1 MAELGFSG
9 YGPVEA
15 VGSYMGQECSLEARF
30 SVIGLSNF
38 AAHVQ
43 PGLSRFFYFRF
54 LQKKIYFRF
63 GNLQNISRPP
73 RCRAAG
79 SWPLGSEAAGAF
91 LKKNYGQNCAQVP
104 RGRSL
109 GRGAAGPPSR
119 LQGWYKQVRQGGRG
133 IFL

>member
-43 PGLSRFFYFRF
+43 TGPLSCCFILHEPTTQHANGPGIKFWAAAAAAHRMDEEDL
-54 LQKKIYFRF
+54 
-63 GNLQNISRPP
+63 NLNR
-73 RCRAAG
+73 
-79 SWPLGSEAAGAF
+79 
-91 LKKNYGQNCAQVP
+91 KN
-104 RGRSL
+104 
-109 GRGAAGPPSR
+109 
-119 LQGWYKQVRQGGRG
+119 K
-133 IFL
+133 